1 MSATANEPSSTRTP
15 PFERILCLT
24 GLNREGAEAVR
35 QAAILA
41 GSGATIDLVS
51 VAQHRP
57 PGMPRPQAEQ
67 IESLVIGD
75 RLASE
80 HAVKSRPHIAEAADE
95 PTGVLDSVAGHDLVV
110 VPDGG
115 TALEVLS
122 RAATSVLIARAAPS
136 PTPFPE
142 SILVAVDGTVEA
154 HTAARLGAR
163 LSLRHAA
170 AVSLVA
176 TPEHDSDHQH
186 ALERDIEVV
195 EQITGTRP
203 IVLDE
208 YRGPGPSILAAAAG
222 VEASLIVMG
231 RRPGAHDPSV
241 SAHVVVAATCSVL
254 VVCARR
260 AVSPRP

>member
-24 GLNREGAEAVR
+24 GLNQEGAEAVR

-41 GSGATIDLVS
+41 GPGATIDLVT
-51 VAQHRP
+51 VAPRRP
-57 PGMPRPQAEQ
+57 PGMPHPQAEQ

-80 HAVKSRPHIAEAADE
+80 RAVASRPHIAEAADE
-95 PTGVLDSVAGHDLVV
+95 PTGVLDRVAGHDLVV
-110 VPDGG
+110 VPDSATGI
-115 TALEVLS
+115 EVLR
-122 RAATSVLIARAAPS
+122 RAPASVLIARASA

-142 SILVAVDGTVEA
+142 SILIAVDGTAEA
-154 HTAARLGAR
+154 HAAARLGAE

-170 AVSLVA
+170 PVSLVA
-176 TPEHDSDHQH
+176 TPEHDSGHQD

-195 EQITGTRP
+195 EQITGKRP

-208 YRGPGPSILAAAAG
+208 YRGPAPSILAAAAG
-222 VEASLIVMG
+222 VEASLIVIG
-231 RRPGAHDPSV
+231 RRPGDHDPSV
-241 SAHVVVAATCSVL
+241 SAHVAGAAPCSVL
-254 VVCARR
+254 VVR
-260 AVSPRP
+260 ALSSRP